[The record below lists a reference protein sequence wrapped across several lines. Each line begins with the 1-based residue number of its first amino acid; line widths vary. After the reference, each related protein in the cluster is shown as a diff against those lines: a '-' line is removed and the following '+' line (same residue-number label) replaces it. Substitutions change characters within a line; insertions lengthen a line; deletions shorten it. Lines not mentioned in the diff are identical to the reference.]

1 MFGFLTSMLMFTQN
15 PYRKS
20 HSKLF
25 FFFFLRKYLSV
36 AKYWNVTKAAI
47 LDKLKQF
54 ERYFDFYDV

>member
-1 MFGFLTSMLMFTQN
+1 MFTQN

-20 HSKLF
+20 QSKLF
-25 FFFFLRKYLSV
+25 FFWRKYLSV